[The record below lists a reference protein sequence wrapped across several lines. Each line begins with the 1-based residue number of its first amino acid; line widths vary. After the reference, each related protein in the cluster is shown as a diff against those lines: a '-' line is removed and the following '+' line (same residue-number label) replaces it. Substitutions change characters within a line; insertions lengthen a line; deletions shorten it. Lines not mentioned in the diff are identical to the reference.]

1 MHHIH
6 RTRAFVLKSFQ
17 TKEADSS
24 VVLLTENLGV
34 IRAVAQGARKME
46 SKMRQSIQDFSIVNV
61 ALVSGRTGWRLVN
74 AGFIKN
80 VYIDIKNK
88 NLLESVCKVFNLINR
103 LIAGEMEDKK
113 IFDESLNF
121 TDFAILNQEKFSDNS
136 EILSFEV
143 LFLARILYYLGYLKT
158 SDNIE
163 MYLKTDINFEI
174 IRNLN
179 KNVGISQKNLV
190 VEINRAIRDSHL

>member
-6 RTRAFVLKSFQ
+6 RTKAFVLKSFQ

-34 IRAVAQGARKME
+34 VRAVAQGARKME
-46 SKMRQSIQDFSIVNV
+46 SKMRQSIQDFSVVNV

-74 AGFIKN
+74 AGFIN
-80 VYIDIKNK
+80 NFYTDIKNK
-88 NLLESVCKVFNLINR
+88 NLRESVCKVFNLINR

-113 IFDESLNF
+113 IFDESLSF
-121 TDFAILNQEKFSDNS
+121 VDFAINNQENFLDDS
-136 EILSFEV
+136 EITSFEV
-143 LFLARILYYLGYLKT
+143 IFSARILYYLGYLKT
-158 SDNIE
+158 SENIE
-163 MYLKTDINFEI
+163 IYLNSHISIES

-179 KNVGISQKNLV
+179 KNVGVSQKSLV

>member
-6 RTRAFVLKSFQ
+6 RTKAFVLKSFQ
-17 TKEADSS
+17 TKEADSR

-34 IRAVAQGARKME
+34 VRAVAQGARKME

-74 AGFIKN
+74 AGFIN
-80 VYIDIKNK
+80 NFYTDIKNK
-88 NLLESVCKVFNLINR
+88 NLQESVCKVFNLINR
-103 LIAGEMEDKK
+103 LTAGEMEDKK
-113 IFDESLNF
+113 IFDESLSF
-121 TDFAILNQEKFSDNS
+121 VDFAINNQENFLDDS
-136 EILSFEV
+136 EITSFEI
-143 LFLARILYYLGYLKT
+143 LFLARILYHLGYLKT
-158 SDNIE
+158 SENIE
-163 MYLKTDINFEI
+163 IYLSSEINFESI
-174 IRNLN
+174 KNLN